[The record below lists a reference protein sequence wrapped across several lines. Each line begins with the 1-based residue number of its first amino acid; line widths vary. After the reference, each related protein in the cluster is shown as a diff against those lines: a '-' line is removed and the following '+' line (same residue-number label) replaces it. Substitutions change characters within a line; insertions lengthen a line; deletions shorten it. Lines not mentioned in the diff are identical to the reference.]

1 MSMGPLEASR
11 PWATKDVVGA
21 HRFLQRVWR
30 LVVDESSGGIRVAD
44 DADLDTDTLRLLHRT
59 IAGVSED
66 YAALRNNTAVAKL
79 IEYTNHLTKQHRD
92 SVPRAAVEPLVLMVA
107 PVAPHLAE
115 ELWQRLGHATSLAH
129 GPFPVADPD
138 YLVED
143 TVEYPV
149 QVNGKVRGRITVSA
163 GADAD
168 AVEAAALTDEKVQAF
183 LGGATP
189 KKVIVVAGR
198 LVNLVV

>member
-1 MSMGPLEASR
+1 MSMGQLEASR

-30 LVVDESSGGIRVAD
+30 LVIDEESGDSRVVEVDLAAE
-44 DADLDTDTLRLLHRT
+44 TLRALHKT

-92 SVPRAAVEPLVLMVA
+92 SVPRAAVEPLVLMLA
-107 PVAPHLAE
+107 PLAPHMAE
-115 ELWQRLGHATSLAH
+115 ELWLRLGHTTSLAH
-129 GPFPVADPD
+129 GPFPEVDPA
-138 YLVED
+138 YLVDD

-149 QVNGKVRGRITVSA
+149 QVNGKVRGRITVA
-163 GADAD
+163 ADAD
-168 AVEAAALTDEKVQAF
+168 EDTLKAAALADRSEEHTSELQSH
-183 LGGATP
+183 
-189 KKVIVVAGR
+189 
-198 LVNLVV
+198 VNLVCR

>member
-1 MSMGPLEASR
+1 MGPLEASR

-30 LVVDESSGGIRVAD
+30 LVVDESSGDIRVTD
-44 DADLDTDTLRLLHRT
+44 DSDLDTDTDTLRLLHRT

-115 ELWQRLGHATSLAH
+115 ELWQRLGNATSLAH

-168 AVEAAALTDEKVQAF
+168 AVEAAALTDEKVQTF
-183 LGGATP
+183 LAGATP